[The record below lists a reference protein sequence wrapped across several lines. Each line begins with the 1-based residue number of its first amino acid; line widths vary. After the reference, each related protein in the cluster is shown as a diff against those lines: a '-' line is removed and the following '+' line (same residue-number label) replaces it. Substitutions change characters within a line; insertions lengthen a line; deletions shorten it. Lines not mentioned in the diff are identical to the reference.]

1 MREVENFYNFSL
13 FINWYVIFDAL
24 EFTLIARLNV
34 EKGGGG
40 IIKMHAILSKFS
52 FALNSKGKEYIAPT
66 LLFMLSLH
74 HHAV

>member
-13 FINWYVIFDAL
+13 FIGMFFDAL

-40 IIKMHAILSKFS
+40 IIKMHAILSKF
-52 FALNSKGKEYIAPT
+52 P
-66 LLFMLSLH
+66 LL
-74 HHAV
+74 